1 MRLLLGSL
9 FLLMMLVR
17 CSTQNGVADEPDPNT
32 SSSTVAAEV
41 LAVSATGATG
51 SYSFSV
57 TVKSPD
63 TGCDQY
69 ADWWEVL
76 SEEGVLLYRRVLTH
90 SHVDEQPFTRTGGP
104 VPAAA
109 DQVVII
115 RAHMNNTGY
124 GAPAMRGSVE
134 SGFTKTT
141 QDEDFAADVA
151 RQEPLPT
158 SCAF

>member
-1 MRLLLGSL
+1 
-9 FLLMMLVR
+9 MMFSR
-17 CSTQNGVADEPDPNT
+17 CSTQNGVSDEPDPST
-32 SSSTVAAEV
+32 SSGTAAAEV

-51 SYSFSV
+51 AYAFSV

-76 SEEGVLLYRRVLTH
+76 SEEGELLYRRVLTH
-90 SHVDEQPFTRTGGP
+90 SHVEEQPFTRTGGS
-104 VPAAA
+104 VPATA

-134 SGFTKTT
+134 SGFTRTAQTK
-141 QDEDFAADVA
+141 DFAADVA
-151 RQEPLPT
+151 KQEPQPT

>member
-9 FLLMMLVR
+9 LFLMLLSR
-17 CSTQNGVADEPDPNT
+17 CSTQNGVADEPDPST
-32 SSSTVAAEV
+32 SSGTPAAEV
-41 LAVSATGATG
+41 LAVSTTGATG

-57 TVKSPD
+57 TVKGPD

-76 SEEGVLLYRRVLTH
+76 SEEGALLYRRVLTH

-109 DQVVII
+109 GQVVII
-115 RAHMNNTGY
+115 RVHMNNTGY
-124 GAPAMRGSVE
+124 GTPAMRGSVV
-134 SGFTKTT
+134 SGFTRTT
-141 QDEDFAADVA
+141 RDQDFAADVA
-151 RQEPLPT
+151 KQEPLPT